1 MMATLAP
8 PNIADAIAK
17 ANQWVAAAK
26 PVIRAY
32 FAIDDVACDLYA
44 ADRAICEEARGIL
57 RKPLRDLSD
66 MIDGIRDNYR
76 CDHVMHGETGMTDSE
91 WDAVEAFNEELERG
105 MVSVAAAIKQVEA
118 EL

>member
-1 MMATLAP
+1 MTTLTT

-32 FAIDDVACDLYA
+32 FAMDDIASDLFS
-44 ADRAICEEARGIL
+44 ADDRIREEARGIL
-57 RKPLRDLSD
+57 RKPIRELMD

-76 CDHVMHGETGMTDSE
+76 CDHVIHPSDNADEAE
-91 WDAVEAFNEELERG
+91 WDRVIEFNDELDRG
-105 MVSVAAAIKQVEA
+105 MVSVAAAIKQVER

>member
-1 MMATLAP
+1 MTVLVT

-17 ANQWVAAAK
+17 ANQWVAQAK

-32 FAIDDVACDLYA
+32 FTLDDVAADLFS
-44 ADRAICEEARGIL
+44 ADDRIREEARSIL
-57 RKPLRDLSD
+57 RKPIRELMD

-76 CDHVMHGETGMTDSE
+76 CDHVMHGASEMTEAE
-91 WDAVEAFNEELERG
+91 WDQVEEFNDELERG
-105 MVSVAAAIKQVEA
+105 MVSVAAAIKQVER

>member
-1 MMATLAP
+1 MTVLVT

-32 FAIDDVACDLYA
+32 LEMDGIAGDLFA
-44 ADRAICEEARGIL
+44 ADERIRDEARGIL
-57 RKPLRDLSD
+57 RKPIRELYD
-66 MIDGIRDNYR
+66 MIDGICEDHR
-76 CDHVMHGETGMTDSE
+76 CDHVMHGHSEMTDAE
-91 WDAVEAFNEELERG
+91 WDLVEEFNDELERG
-105 MVSVAAAIKQVEA
+105 MVSVAAAIKQVER